1 MNIQTSFSQNFN
13 AVACLILELLSPPPH
28 PPPKKKQAMKVS
40 FYKTWTDNWKNNK
53 LLGNTFEH
61 SDKPQS
67 KFQCRSL
74 FRFWVIK
81 LPTEPKKSVKV
92 SFYKKWTNN
101 WKNTKLSENTLEH
114 LDNPQSNL
122 QCPSLFHFWVIKSPT
137 QPKKSVK
144 VSFYE
149 TWTNNWKNTKL
160 LGNIYEHSH
169 KPLTNFK
176 CGSLFP
182 SIHWLEML
190 KLWIK
195 PNLTFI

>member
-1 MNIQTSFSQNFN
+1 MNNWKNTKLSGNTLEHSDKLHLKFKLFLFFFFFFFN
-13 AVACLILELLSPPPH
+13 PPPPPPPPH

-101 WKNTKLSENTLEH
+101 WKTPNFQKILLNIWTTLSQTFNALACFIFELLSRLH
-114 LDNPQSNL
+114 NPKNL
-122 QCPSLFHFWVIKSPT
+122 WRCLFMKRERTIEKTP
-137 QPKKSVK
+137 
-144 VSFYE
+144 
-149 TWTNNWKNTKL
+149 
-160 LGNIYEHSH
+160 
-169 KPLTNFK
+169 NF
-176 CGSLFP
+176 
-182 SIHWLEML
+182 
-190 KLWIK
+190 
-195 PNLTFI
+195 